1 MKLTPFHRKNY
12 DMLLAKFDHIASH
25 SNSAHPTCRTYKPDP
40 PSLLS
45 EDYPLVR
52 FWRRT
57 AYDQFLKRGNGE
69 TDGLATTK
77 PRRGRPSNDEGSEKH
92 PYLETKDGTPVDSI
106 RLRTIG
112 DRTRQH
118 FTTFQNA
125 KVAPPSWGQLDHDC
139 FSYFR
144 IEMYTEFEEF
154 RYCEDHWKLNFW
166 AQRKYTSWSQT
177 IRKRQATS
185 NEELATKKLKVEAAV
200 EAQGVRETLLAPLL
214 LPSIDLDDPT
224 LTTFDDSVSP
234 VTPSKSTDPDI
245 VPPRD
250 EARIQVAFVNPLY
263 VFFSL

>member
-1 MKLTPFHRKNY
+1 
-12 DMLLAKFDHIASH
+12 MLLTKFDHITSH
-25 SNSAHPTCRTYKPDP
+25 SNPAHPTCRTYKPDP
-40 PSLLS
+40 PFLRSA
-45 EDYPLVR
+45 DYPLVR
-52 FWRRT
+52 FWRRS

-77 PRRGRPSNDEGSEKH
+77 PRRGRPSNDESGEKH
-92 PYLETKDGTPVDSI
+92 PYLETKNGTPVDSI

-118 FTTFQNA
+118 FTTFQRA

-139 FSYFR
+139 FTYFR

-185 NEELATKKLKVEAAV
+185 DEELATKKCKVEAAV
-200 EAQGVRETLLAPLL
+200 EAQGDQGPLL
-214 LPSIDLDDPT
+214 PVPSIDLDDPT
-224 LTTFDDSVSP
+224 LTTFDELDRP
-234 VTPSKSTDPDI
+234 ATPFTDPEI
-245 VPPRD
+245 PPL
-250 EARIQVAFVNPLY
+250 EPLIAFADPLY
-263 VFFSL
+263 VSFHYDSECQ